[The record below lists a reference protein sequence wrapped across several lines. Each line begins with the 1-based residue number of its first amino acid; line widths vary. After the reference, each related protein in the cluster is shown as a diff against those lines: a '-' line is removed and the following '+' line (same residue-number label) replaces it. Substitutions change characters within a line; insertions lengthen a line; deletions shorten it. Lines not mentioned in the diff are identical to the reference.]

1 MADELPYKVI
11 REDGATE
18 EVVASAAHPDVARA
32 AFDKALFVYPRNG
45 LELRQRARVLMK
57 SKE

>member
-1 MADELPYKVI
+1 MAEDLQYKVI
-11 REDGATE
+11 REEGATE
-18 EVVASAAHPDVARA
+18 EVVASAAHPDVARS
-32 AFDKALFVYPRNG
+32 AFEKALFVYPRDR

>member
-1 MADELPYKVI
+1 MADDLQYKVI

-18 EVVASAAHPDVARA
+18 EVVALAAHPDVARA
-32 AFDKALFVYPRNG
+32 AFDKALFVYPRDG